1 MTRNDGDVRVTAERP
16 CWRHWTREGHDGAVS
31 VATGRVVDG
40 LGRGTLQSRLTLLA
54 DFQLRV
60 SGSVVRLP
68 HSVERLL
75 AFLGVSPSPVTRAR
89 TAATLWPDV
98 DDQRANGDL
107 RSALWR
113 LRRITGVL
121 HEENHRLSLA
131 PRVAVDVSEMSGLS
145 RSLIADAA
153 TQELGRLPDLVRAHS
168 ILPGWDEE
176 WLVVE
181 RERYRL
187 SRLRALERS
196 AEALLE
202 RGRLSDALDAALAA
216 IDTEPYRESA
226 HRLSVRIHIA
236 EGNHAEA
243 IRAYQA
249 YRTIVGAE
257 LGIAPSPLM
266 DGLVAPFG
274 ATTQLAGDVAR
285 R

>member
-1 MTRNDGDVRVTAERP
+1 M
-16 CWRHWTREGHDGAVS
+16 
-31 VATGRVVDG
+31 ATGRTGDR
-40 LGRGTLQSRLTLLA
+40 LGSGTHQSRLTLLA
-54 DFQLRV
+54 DFQLHV

-75 AFLGVSPSPVTRAR
+75 AFLGVSPAPVPRAR

-98 DDQRANGDL
+98 EDQRANGDL

-113 LRRITGVL
+113 LRRITGVI

-131 PRVAVDVSEMSGLS
+131 PQVAVDVSEMSGLT
-145 RSLIADAA
+145 RSLIADRA
-153 TQELGRLPDLVRAHS
+153 TPELVRLPDLVRADS

-187 SRLRALERS
+187 SRLRALEQS

-202 RGRLSDALDAALAA
+202 RGRLSEALDAALAA

-243 IRAYQA
+243 IRAYHA
-249 YRTIVGAE
+249 YRRMVGDE

-266 DGLVAPFG
+266 DELVAPFG
-274 ATTQLAGDVAR
+274 STAQLAAAVAR

>member
-1 MTRNDGDVRVTAERP
+1 MTVRGADG
-16 CWRHWTREGHDGAVS
+16 S
-31 VATGRVVDG
+31 VGGV
-40 LGRGTLQSRLTLLA
+40 LQSRLTLLS
-54 DFQLRV
+54 DFQLLV
-60 SGSVVRLP
+60 AGSVVGLP
-68 HSVERLL
+68 HGVERLL
-75 AFLGVSPSPVTRAR
+75 AFLGVSHAPVAR
-89 TAATLWPDV
+89 SRVAALLWPDV
-98 DDQRANGDL
+98 DDRRANGDL

-121 HEENHRLSLA
+121 HEDNHRLSLA
-131 PRVAVDVSEMSGLS
+131 PQVAVDISEMAGLS
-145 RSLIADAA
+145 RTLIEDATSPA
-153 TQELGRLPDLVRAHS
+153 LGRLPELVRAHS

-187 SRLRALERS
+187 SRLRALESS
-196 AEALLE
+196 AEALLSC
-202 RGRLSDALDAALAA
+202 GRLSEALDAALAA
-216 IDTEPYRESA
+216 VDTEPYRESA

-243 IRAYQA
+243 LRAYHG
-249 YRTIVGAE
+249 YVSLIRDE

-274 ATTQLAGDVAR
+274 ATTELAGVVAR